1 LARTLLEVGKQR
13 PHFGE
18 LRSESLDAAKLG
30 GDLGQRAR
38 GVGVQS
44 PKSSLARFQLSAQR
58 SLPSLGLFLQGA
70 QLGLRRGPVEH
81 FLEAIDEGEIQLG
94 HGRRAKPF
102 RCRPS
107 LLSVLKRPPVS
118 AESTFMSTTQDVSV
132 GGNLGLSTRGLG
144 HAAARAATLLVCA
157 VLPALLVVVI
167 VGGSAHDHFAF
178 DFHQFWQGGHDVVN
192 GHSPYPDADSL
203 PTRGGASLDPTEI
216 QRVFRFP
223 YPAPAALAMAPLGLL
238 PFTLAAWIFV
248 LGSVGAVFVALRLLG
263 VVDWRCYGIAF
274 ASMTTLGALRLGT
287 FTPLLLLGLALAWRH
302 RDNRLAAAATV
313 GCVIVA
319 KIFLWPLLIWLV
331 LTRRVATA
339 ALAVLVAAVITA
351 GSWAVLGFA
360 GLGDYPKLLSS
371 LAGAVQGKGWST
383 VALGLSLGLSTGVA
397 KALAWALGCLALA
410 GARFGPRRK
419 RDLWVFAL
427 AIAAAILFSPIVWLH
442 YFLLLAAPLA
452 IAYPRL
458 APAWLLP
465 FVFWVWPFQETGGN
479 TWKIALGL
487 VLLIAVTTTV
497 LRASPRPR
505 AT

>member
-1 LARTLLEVGKQR
+1 LLQLGKQR
-13 PHFGE
+13 SHFVQLRPEPFDAAE
-18 LRSESLDAAKLG
+18 LRR
-30 GDLGQRAR
+30 DLGERAR
-38 GVGVQS
+38 WIRVQ
-44 PKSSLARFQLSAQR
+44 PAKPPFARLELTAEGT
-58 SLPSLGLFLQGA
+58 LPAFCLLLERA
-70 QLGLRRGPVEH
+70 QLRLGRRPAVQD
-81 FLEAIDEGEIQLG
+81 FLEAIDEGEVELR
-94 HGRRAKPF
+94 HGRRRKPF
-102 RCRPS
+102 RCRPF
-107 LLSVLKRPPVS
+107 LLSVLKRLSVS
-118 AESTFMSTTQDVSV
+118 AESTSMSATQDVSV

-144 HAAARAATLLVCA
+144 HAAARAATFILCA
-157 VLPALLVVVI
+157 VLPVLLVAVI

-178 DFHQFWQGGHDVVN
+178 DFHQFWQGGHDVVK
-192 GHSPYPDADSL
+192 GHSPYPHVHSL
-203 PTRGGASLDPTEI
+203 PTRGGASLDATEI

-223 YPAPAALAMAPLGLL
+223 YPAPAALAMAPFGLL
-238 PFTLAAWIFV
+238 PFTVAAWIFV
-248 LGSVGAVFVALRLLG
+248 LGSLAAVFVALRLLG
-263 VVDWRCYGIAF
+263 VVDWRCYGIAC
-274 ASMTTLGALRLGT
+274 ASITTLGALRLGT
-287 FTPLLLLGLALAWRH
+287 FTPLLLLGLALAWRY
-302 RDNRLAAAATV
+302 RENRVAAAATV

-319 KIFLWPLLIWLV
+319 KIFLWPLLLWLV
-331 LTRRVATA
+331 LTRRFATA

-383 VALGLSLGLSTGVA
+383 VALGLSLGLSTGAA

-410 GARFGPRRK
+410 GALLAPRRK

-442 YFLLLAAPLA
+442 YFLLLVAPLA

-458 APAWLLP
+458 APAWFVPL
-465 FVFWVWPFQETGGN
+465 VFWMWPFQETGGD

-487 VLLIAVTTTV
+487 ALLIVLTTTV